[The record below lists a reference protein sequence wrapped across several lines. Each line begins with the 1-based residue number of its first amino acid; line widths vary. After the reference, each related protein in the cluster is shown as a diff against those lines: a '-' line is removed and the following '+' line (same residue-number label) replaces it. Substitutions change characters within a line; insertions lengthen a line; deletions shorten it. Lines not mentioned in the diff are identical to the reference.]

1 LGTLI
6 ALAQVLAE
14 IAAQRPLAARRVRL
28 GEAAGLAF
36 GETIRAG
43 APIPARA
50 RARRPGYAV
59 AALDLVGA
67 QAETP
72 ATLAPPPSRVAAGD
86 ALPAG
91 DAILDPDWAAPGAVF
106 MATHGPAPGAGVR
119 FAGEDAEAGT
129 ILARAGDAATPARLL
144 ALASAG
150 RDGAAMRVPR
160 FTTPEGPAA
169 TFLAATLAGWGC
181 ARVEDGADLAIVFD
195 AQAAPRLALEP
206 GGACALAFAHGRAR
220 LSLAPTPEAAVGALA
235 LLHPLVARWTGR
247 IAAGSTRALTR
258 KLVSTIGLSEVA
270 LLAVD
275 GEGWRP
281 LAVGDAPLSALLA
294 ADAFAVLAPGSEGAP
309 AGAALTGYRFSA
321 PFAPDPAPEALAGE
335 AGDAI

>member
-1 LGTLI
+1 MLI
-6 ALAQVLAE
+6 ALSQVLGE
-14 IAAQRPLAARRVRL
+14 IAAQAALPARRVAL
-28 GEAAGLAF
+28 GRAAGFVFA
-36 GETIRAG
+36 ETIRVD
-43 APIPARA
+43 APLPAQA

-67 QAETP
+67 QPETP
-72 ATLAPPPSRVAAGD
+72 AMLTPPPPRVAAGA
-86 ALPAG
+86 ALPARA

-106 MATHGPAPGAGVR
+106 LATHGPAPGAGVR
-119 FAGEDAEAGT
+119 FAGEDAAPGA
-129 ILARAGDAATPARLL
+129 IAARAGETATPARLL

-160 FTTPEGPAA
+160 FTAPEGPAA

-181 ARVEDGADLAIVFD
+181 ARVEEEADLAIVFD

-206 GGACALAFAHGRAR
+206 GGACALDFAHGRAR

-247 IAAGSTRALTR
+247 VAAGVARPLTR

-270 LLAVD
+270 LLAED

-281 LAVGDAPLSALLA
+281 LAVGDGPIGALLGS
-294 ADAFAVLAPGSEGAP
+294 DAFAILPPGSEGAP
-309 AGAALTGYRFSA
+309 AGAALVGYRFSA
-321 PFAPDPAPEALAGE
+321 PFAPDPASEALVGA
-335 AGDAI
+335 ARDAI